1 MPFDTWEKVRGA
13 EGVPEHRVDLQ
24 IIAGVAQRYL
34 QEPSLPA
41 VQRHRRAGQFVPRPP
56 YRRQMA
62 VFLARRPPPKLPFS
76 KERLGSRRE
85 NCRKGAENRAFIG
98 RMRVQD
104 LRDQVVGSAAAGRT
118 CRATAVQAHRGTEG
132 SNPFPP
138 AASLRG
144 PGMLCRPGG
153 RPMAAYVRLSA
164 ALACLPIGLV
174 NRSRHRLAKGA
185 PNRNPEH
192 ERKRHAPSQQDA
204 DDNSA
209 MPTAKFG
216 ISECC
221 HLGSEAR
228 RWPFEHRA
236 FLCGWMRWGNAII
249 LLLLCRLMTALG
261 NAACCLRSFGMDL
274 AAGSDGPVGAGAGCS
289 ALSGFCSSPPPG
301 FEAPPCATPHR
312 SVPLA
317 RFITAASDPISGPC
331 TLIYPTK
338 KPPL

>member
-1 MPFDTWEKVRGA
+1 
-13 EGVPEHRVDLQ
+13 
-24 IIAGVAQRYL
+24 
-34 QEPSLPA
+34 
-41 VQRHRRAGQFVPRPP
+41 
-56 YRRQMA
+56 
-62 VFLARRPPPKLPFS
+62 
-76 KERLGSRRE
+76 
-85 NCRKGAENRAFIG
+85 
-98 RMRVQD
+98 MRVQD

-192 ERKRHAPSQQDA
+192 EGKRRAPSQQDA

-216 ISECC
+216 IGECC

-249 LLLLCRLMTALG
+249 LLLLCRLMTAP
-261 NAACCLRSFGMDL
+261 RER
-274 AAGSDGPVGAGAGCS
+274 CS
-289 ALSGFCSSPPPG
+289 L
-301 FEAPPCATPHR
+301 FE
-312 SVPLA
+312 V
-317 RFITAASDPISGPC
+317 
-331 TLIYPTK
+331 
-338 KPPL
+338 